1 VGLKKQPTLWLLLL
15 LLADDMTS
23 SIEIADIFRNY
34 KFIAGTDEVGRGAL
48 AGDVIA
54 AAVILDDEEL
64 ILGLSDSK
72 KLSPNKRD
80 FLYDIILEKALNV
93 SIGRASV
100 SEIDKLNILQA
111 SLLAME
117 RAVNSLNIVPGYVLA
132 DGIHLPDWNHKSH
145 AIIKGDQK
153 VACISAASIVAKVFR
168 DREIAKINS
177 LYPQFDFCANKG
189 YPTQKHLKALAH
201 YGPCPIHRISF
212 SPVSKSLKI

>member
-1 VGLKKQPTLWLLLL
+1 MGQNKQPTLWLLFLVL
-15 LLADDMTS
+15 TDGMTSNIELAD
-23 SIEIADIFRNY
+23 IYANY
-34 KFIAGTDEVGRGAL
+34 QFIAGTDEVGRGAL

-54 AAVILDDEEL
+54 AAVILDDEDS

-72 KLSPNKRD
+72 KLTSNKRD
-80 FLYDIILEKALNV
+80 LLYDIILEKALDV

-117 RAVNSLNIVPGYVLA
+117 RAVNSLSILPGYVLA
-132 DGIHLPDWNHKSH
+132 DGIHLPHWNYKSH

-168 DREIAKINS
+168 DREIAKVDS

-189 YPTQKHLKALAH
+189 YPTKKHLKALAR
-201 YGPCPIHRISF
+201 YGPCSIHRISF
-212 SPVSKSLKI
+212 SPVSESLKI